1 MIKKKFAFILLTL
14 LLPVFVFASGT
25 TVYVQP
31 LFTDMSE
38 FGGKSMTHP
47 NIVVDSLAFG
57 HLSQKTYRSRIVFS
71 PLKNDNSKAT
81 EPFDGYTYIIAL
93 SVLDDELDVL
103 WTGRA
108 FNLAVDFRNKENIE
122 DGMSY
127 TFTKGEWEQQKEGYG
142 LFYLYLSDSQA
153 SSLMGNMDNTDYYS
167 VFSFETTTGEVIM
180 CIFSLEDNNTLTMAM
195 DYVNA
200 TYPQEL

>member
-1 MIKKKFAFILLTL
+1 MICQI
-14 LLPVFVFASGT
+14 
-25 TVYVQP
+25 
-31 LFTDMSE
+31 
-38 FGGKSMTHP
+38 
-47 NIVVDSLAFG
+47 
-57 HLSQKTYRSRIVFS
+57 
-71 PLKNDNSKAT
+71 
-81 EPFDGYTYIIAL
+81 EP
-93 SVLDDELDVL
+93 
-103 WTGRA
+103 
-108 FNLAVDFRNKENIE
+108 KENIE